1 MTGHIVR
8 EIPHPNGT
16 LRVIIVRRADGKFTY
31 RRQEKSGSDWGAAT
45 VDAGVY
51 DSADTAEIE
60 ARQRVSWLKARFH

>member
-8 EIPHPNGT
+8 EIPHPNRT
-16 LRVIIVRRADGKFTY
+16 IRVIIVRRADGKFTY
-31 RRQEKSGSDWGAAT
+31 RRQEKNGLDWGPAT